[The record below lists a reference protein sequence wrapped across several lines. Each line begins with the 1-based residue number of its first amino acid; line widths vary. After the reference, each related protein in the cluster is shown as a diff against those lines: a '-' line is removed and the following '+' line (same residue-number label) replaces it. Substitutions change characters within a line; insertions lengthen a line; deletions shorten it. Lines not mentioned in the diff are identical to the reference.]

1 MIKFSEMPYTRPSI
15 ADIQTAAE
23 SICKRIETAA
33 SAEEQIAAYSE
44 FETLSRSAQTMMTLA
59 YIRHTVDTRDEFY
72 DAENEFADEA
82 GPQLEEINLS
92 FSVDAG

>member
-33 SAEEQIAAYSE
+33 SAEEQIAAC
-44 FETLSRSAQTMMTLA
+44 
-59 YIRHTVDTRDEFY
+59 
-72 DAENEFADEA
+72 DALFDKLLQ
-82 GPQLEEINLS
+82 GIS
-92 FSVDAG
+92 TT